1 VAKGQISALWASH
14 AQKCATALFPPAS
27 DSYVFGTPRSQ
38 RARSPFP
45 ITSGDRGDERLKG
58 GPVTLQPL
66 LDRVE
71 AVSWPEL
78 DAKLTEQDQADA
90 STQT

>member
-1 VAKGQISALWASH
+1 
-14 AQKCATALFPPAS
+14 
-27 DSYVFGTPRSQ
+27 
-38 RARSPFP
+38 
-45 ITSGDRGDERLKG
+45 
-58 GPVTLQPL
+58 VTLQPL